1 MATRAEN
8 GALGCGGRRELGCG
22 SEAAG
27 SQPREKTPGCC
38 GLNCL
43 VQPQKATLKKNARWL
58 KRAVATRNKKRQK
71 NARWLTRRVLRKNKE
86 VAIIL

>member
-1 MATRAEN
+1 M
-8 GALGCGGRRELGCG
+8 GCG

-43 VQPQKATLKKNARWL
+43 VQQQKATLKKNARWL
-58 KRAVATRNKKRQK
+58 KRAAATRDKKRQK
-71 NARWLTRRVLRKNKE
+71 NALWLLKRAAAARETKRP
-86 VAIIL
+86 VAGHSGNCLKKVV